1 MSVTV
6 NKKGTRIMTTRA
18 ASTEPAKLFDPI
30 LDRSKAQLVDGYLP
44 FVTYALIA
52 GPAFLSALRYVPAS
66 APPPDWTRTR
76 VGFCKQFR
84 GGAVTLWV
92 QKWDRWW
99 QIGRCVAN
107 RPDQDE
113 LLVCAFSNNLIWTR
127 KKEEAMFIAEHCQPR
142 PRRVAAR
149 WALLPPPTPQPKI
162 LVWPARC
169 GSGGATVIK

>member
-6 NKKGTRIMTTRA
+6 NKKGTRIMATRA

-52 GPAFLSALRYVPAS
+52 GPAFLSAVQYVPAS
-66 APPPDWTRTR
+66 APPPDWTRT
-76 VGFCKQFR
+76 
-84 GGAVTLWV
+84 L
-92 QKWDRWW
+92 
-99 QIGRCVAN
+99 
-107 RPDQDE
+107 
-113 LLVCAFSNNLIWTR
+113 CAFSNNLIWTR

-169 GSGGATVIK
+169 GSGGATVKK